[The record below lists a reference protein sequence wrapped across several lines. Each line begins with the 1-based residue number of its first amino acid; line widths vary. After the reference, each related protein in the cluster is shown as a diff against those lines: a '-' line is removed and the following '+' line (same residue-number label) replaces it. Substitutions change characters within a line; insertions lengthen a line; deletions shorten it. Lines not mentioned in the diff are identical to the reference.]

1 MSLTTQRPGRPTVTE
16 AENTAPPATV
26 DRAFDLMGTHMRV
39 IIGTPVV
46 KGALPPQEAAD
57 AVVALLRNYDRKL
70 SRFRED
76 SELCALNRDPRPV
89 VPASRLLREA
99 VSVALRVARD
109 TDGLVDPTV
118 LGDLEAAGYTESWD
132 SERRIELASALR
144 DSADHRVPAAPR
156 ADARWKA
163 ISVDDEAGTITRPP
177 GLRIDTGGSGKGHAA
192 DLAARLLDDYDAWAV
207 DCGGDLRLGGRLG
220 VLREVEVEDPFT
232 GESCGSLRVRSGAV
246 ATSGLRSRIWRGT
259 DGDIAHHLLDPATG
273 APAFTG
279 VVAATAVAPTAV
291 QAEALAK
298 TALLG
303 GPRQAR
309 STLLRHG
316 GMFVTEDGA
325 VHRVG
330 RQEAPQRLRITLPSR
345 PEIAA

>member
-1 MSLTTQRPGRPTVTE
+1 MSLTAQRPDRPTVTE

-39 IIGTPVV
+39 IIGTPVT
-46 KGALPPQEAAD
+46 GEALPPEEAAD
-57 AVVALLRNYDRKL
+57 AVVALLRHYDRTL

-76 SELCALNRDPRPV
+76 SELCALNRDPRTV

-99 VSVALRVARD
+99 VTVALRVARD

-118 LGDLEAAGYTESWD
+118 LDDLEAAGYTESWD
-132 SERRIELASALR
+132 ADRRVELASALR
-144 DSADHRVPAAPR
+144 DSAGHRRAATPR
-156 ADARWKA
+156 ADARWQA
-163 ISVDDEAGTITRPP
+163 IHVDDDAGTITRPA

-192 DLAARLLDDYDAWAV
+192 DLAARLLQDYDAWAI
-207 DCGGDLRLGGRLG
+207 DCGGDLRVGGRLG

-232 GESCGSLRVRSGAV
+232 GETCGSMRVRSGAV

-259 DGDIAHHLLDPATG
+259 NGDIAHHLLDPATG
-273 APAFTG
+273 YPAFTG

-298 TALLG
+298 AALLG
-303 GPRQAR
+303 GPRRAR
-309 STLLRHG
+309 ATLLLRG
-316 GMFVTEDGA
+316 GIFVTEDGA

-330 RQEAPQRLRITLPSR
+330 RQEAPPRLRITLPSR
-345 PEIAA
+345 PETAA